1 MTETTLSKT
10 AHAAETLAAS
20 LMIHE
25 VIKDVEV
32 SESFKEHAQKSEL
45 LATIVMSTF
54 KPAEA

>member
-10 AHAAETLAAS
+10 AHAAELLAAS
-20 LMIHE
+20 ILLHE

-32 SESFKEHAQKSEL
+32 SESFREYAQKSEL
-45 LATIVMSTF
+45 LAIIVISTF